1 MPWVCRIVTSPTSE
15 RSLSAV
21 SKAELATCEVD
32 VLSFVVLVEEWL
44 DGIMIGFSVLSDSN
58 CFGRV
63 R

>member
-1 MPWVCRIVTSPTSE
+1 M
-15 RSLSAV
+15 
-21 SKAELATCEVD
+21 SKAKLATCAID
-32 VLSFVVLVEEWL
+32 VLSFVVPVEEWL

>member
-1 MPWVCRIVTSPTSE
+1 M
-15 RSLSAV
+15 
-21 SKAELATCEVD
+21 SKAELATCAID
-32 VLSFVVLVEEWL
+32 VLSFVDLVEEWL